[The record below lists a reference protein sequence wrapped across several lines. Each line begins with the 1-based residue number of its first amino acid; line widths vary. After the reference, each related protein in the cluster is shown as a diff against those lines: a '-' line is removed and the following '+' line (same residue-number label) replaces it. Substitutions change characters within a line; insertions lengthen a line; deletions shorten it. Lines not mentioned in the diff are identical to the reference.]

1 MNIGQLGKYDTLED
15 IKLCKN
21 LVRISVNGGG
31 DKWNSLETNDDV
43 LIVTNKKAETFQK
56 ELADLIPKLKRLKR
70 FAYSNYCR
78 NCDISDFL
86 FLSEC
91 RQLEIL
97 RICYSDTTDF
107 SFLKSCKKIVDID
120 LQESQIKDADDLKSL
135 KNLETICIYD
145 TPLSKD
151 ETEVESLCKAFP
163 NAKIFISEDKV
174 QNIDI
179 KEE

>member
-1 MNIGQLGKYDTLED
+1 M
-15 IKLCKN
+15 
-21 LVRISVNGGG
+21 RISVNGGG

-56 ELADLIPKLKRLKR
+56 ELADLIPELKRLKR

-78 NCDISDFL
+78 NCDISDFS

-107 SFLKSCKKIVDID
+107 SFLKSCKKKRAVNGT
-120 LQESQIKDADDLKSL
+120 A
-135 KNLETICIYD
+135 NT
-145 TPLSKD
+145 
-151 ETEVESLCKAFP
+151 
-163 NAKIFISEDKV
+163 
-174 QNIDI
+174 
-179 KEE
+179 

>member
-1 MNIGQLGKYDTLED
+1 MRRYK
-15 IKLCKN
+15 K
-21 LVRISVNGGG
+21 
-31 DKWNSLETNDDV
+31 
-43 LIVTNKKAETFQK
+43 IVKKTY
-56 ELADLIPKLKRLKR
+56 II
-70 FAYSNYCR
+70 YCR
-78 NCDISDFL
+78 NCDISDFS